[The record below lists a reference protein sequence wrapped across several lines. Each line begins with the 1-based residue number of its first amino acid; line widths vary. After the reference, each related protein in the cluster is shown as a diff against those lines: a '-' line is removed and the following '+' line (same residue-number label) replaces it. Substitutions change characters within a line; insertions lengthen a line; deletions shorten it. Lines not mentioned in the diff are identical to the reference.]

1 MNFQT
6 RYAAKILRLGGV
18 ISNPTDTVQGLTC
31 LPDEKSMQK
40 MLWLK
45 RRSPA
50 KGLILLA
57 SDVNFLYPYVED
69 ASLLVPI
76 TLQKQP
82 TTLVCVH

>member
-1 MNFQT
+1 LKDTFNSSILVAIGFPVILALLDSSALPNF
-6 RYAAKILRLGGV
+6 
-18 ISNPTDTVQGLTC
+18 
-31 LPDEKSMQK
+31 
-40 MLWLK
+40 LWLK

-57 SDVNFLYPYVED
+57 SDVDFLYPYVED

-82 TTLVCVH
+82 TTYLLKARLSILAAYRV

>member
-1 MNFQT
+1 MLYLWRGLYYTFNSSILVAIGFPVILALLDSSALPNFVH
-6 RYAAKILRLGGV
+6 RALIKALSV
-18 ISNPTDTVQGLTC
+18 
-31 LPDEKSMQK
+31 
-40 MLWLK
+40 K

-82 TTLVCVH
+82 TT